1 MVVVVVV
8 VDAGGGPDASELGG
22 MGTGGRLAKPL
33 LPDLGPVGRAW
44 QEAAAVGCWSV
55 VSPPAVHAPRPSLQS
70 MENKL
75 FSEWSMR

>member
-8 VDAGGGPDASELGG
+8 VDAGGGPDASESGG

-44 QEAAAVGCWSV
+44 QEAAAVGC
-55 VSPPAVHAPRPSLQS
+55 
-70 MENKL
+70 
-75 FSEWSMR
+75 